1 MLTEPLM
8 LHLRVAQPALAAMAK
23 ELGAIV
29 ESNLTDTA
37 THLVASDFASE
48 KYKVRP
54 PICLRRALP
63 VGPTHELF

>member
-1 MLTEPLM
+1 MSTLLP
-8 LHLRVAQPALAAMAK
+8 QPALAAMAK

-48 KYKVRP
+48 KYKVRHRLASDLYSLLSHLHD
-54 PICLRRALP
+54 IETSFTAC
-63 VGPTHELF
+63 

>member
-1 MLTEPLM
+1 
-8 LHLRVAQPALAAMAK
+8 MAK

-48 KYKVRP
+48 KYKVR
-54 PICLRRALP
+54 RRHRRPSRRHAR
-63 VGPTHELF
+63 LFPYMLTYVAIIFR